1 MFLLQCRI
9 NHPGTFP
16 LLEVEMG
23 EGWGG
28 RGVRPSLGSLA
39 PVCSPPPSI
48 LKGWFLT
55 STHSSP
61 LILSP
66 GGLGGANSILGVG
79 ERACDPALTN

>member
-23 EGWGG
+23 GGGEEGSVVIS
-28 RGVRPSLGSLA
+28 REPCPSLFT
-39 PVCSPPPSI
+39 PPSI

-66 GGLGGANSILGVG
+66 GGLGRANSILGVG
-79 ERACDPALTN
+79 GRACDPALTN